1 MRPLSDKT
9 WASRASQNAAKI
21 KIKGTSLED
30 EYDEVKTRD
39 GEIGSCVKTGCKKQ
53 VAGDR

>member
-9 WASRASQNAAKI
+9 RASRASQNAAKI

-30 EYDEVKTRD
+30 EHDEIKTRD
-39 GEIGSCVKTGCKKQ
+39 GEIGGCVNTGCKKQ
-53 VAGDR
+53 VAGER

>member
-1 MRPLSDKT
+1 MKPLSDKM
-9 WASRASQNAAKI
+9 WASCVSQNAAKI

-30 EYDEVKTRD
+30 EHDEIKTRD
-39 GEIGSCVKTGCKKQ
+39 GEIGGCVKTGCKKQ